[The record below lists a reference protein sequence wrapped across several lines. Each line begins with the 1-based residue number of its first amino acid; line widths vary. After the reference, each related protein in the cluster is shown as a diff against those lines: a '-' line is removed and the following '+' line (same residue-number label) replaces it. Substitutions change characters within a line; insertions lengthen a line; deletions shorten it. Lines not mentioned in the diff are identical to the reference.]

1 MTYETALASSV
12 AVVMSQLE
20 ELTLTSLIFTMT
32 ALPRSGRP
40 PTSLAGSGA
49 ERGWGFPKPPPKRA
63 LPSLDS
69 PTGAGTSP
77 WGRFQFPFRR
87 GAPTPRQGTPVSTPD
102 VRPLPWREA
111 ERKGVGGFPQAPTK
125 EGSALSGLSRR
136 MALVA
141 SSAPCC
147 GRPLQEADGGLEGY
161 LEAPAGAAP
170 SLDSPPERAR
180 RPGGGS
186 SSRSVGARGC
196 APVPAPDV
204 CPLPWREAERTGVGG
219 GGTPKPPPK
228 RAPPSLDSRAGW
240 RSSLR
245 RCLAAAVPGRK
256 RRAVSRPWHIL
267 CQG

>member
-125 EGSALSGLSRR
+125 EGSALSGLSAGAGASPWGRLQFPFRRGPRLCARPRSGRLPTSLAGSGADRGWGGYPQASTKEGSALSGLSRR

-141 SSAPCC
+141 SSVPCC
-147 GRPLQEADGGLEGY
+147 GRPWQEA
-161 LEAPAGAAP
+161 
-170 SLDSPPERAR
+170 S
-180 RPGGGS
+180 
-186 SSRSVGARGC
+186 GC
-196 APVPAPDV
+196 V
-204 CPLPWREAERTGVGG
+204 
-219 GGTPKPPPK
+219 
-228 RAPPSLDSRAGW
+228 
-240 RSSLR
+240 
-245 RCLAAAVPGRK
+245 AAVAHPMPRLIPSQKPGLRK
-256 RRAVSRPWHIL
+256 FQRFSTSERYRML
-267 CQG
+267 G